1 MNDMSHPVAQAP
13 LYRQIYERVRASIDD
28 GRLQSGDRLPS
39 ARAFAQELGVA
50 RGTVDLAY
58 SILAGEGYVEA
69 RGRTGTRVAAGITRQ
84 ATARED
90 TPTELPFN
98 LAAAFHRRSML
109 PLTPGVPAYDLF
121 PRKLWAQL
129 VRRHARGLGRPEL
142 AYPDPQG
149 TLRLRE
155 ALAAYLSVSRGV
167 VCSADEVIVTGGF
180 QSALGLVTQALL
192 DKGDAAWVEDPGYTL
207 ITRALTHIGVQP
219 AMVPVDADGV
229 DVAAGIA
236 AAPQARLAIVAPAHQ
251 FPMGVTLSLPRRL
264 QLLDWAERHGGWVL
278 EDDFDGEFRYQGRPL
293 PALKSLDSTGRVFY
307 TGTFSKTLF
316 PGLRLGYL
324 VVPPSELERF
334 RLAMR
339 FLDGGRSTLEQS
351 VTAEFLSDGHFARH
365 IKRMRGAYRSRRAAM
380 VQALAE
386 HFGTTVRIEQRAGGL
401 HLLLRFREGLGRLE
415 HMPWYGETAFGALP
429 MRALSDRADL
439 SDALLVGFANVSER
453 QAPAMAAQLY
463 AVVQAHRAEPAP

>member
-1 MNDMSHPVAQAP
+1 MSHPVAQAP
-13 LYRQIYERVRASIDD
+13 LYRQIYERVRASIAE
-28 GRLQSGDRLPS
+28 GRLQPGDRLPS
-39 ARAFAQELGVA
+39 ARAYAQELGVA
-50 RGTVDLAY
+50 RGTIDLAY

-69 RGRTGTRVAAGITRQ
+69 RGRTGTRVADGI
-84 ATARED
+84 ARRLAANAE
-90 TPTELPFN
+90 TPAEPPFN
-98 LAAAFHRRSML
+98 PAAAVHRRSML
-109 PLTPGVPAYDLF
+109 PLAPGVPAYDLF

-129 VRRHARGLGRPEL
+129 VRRHARRLGRPEL

-149 TLRLRE
+149 MLRLRE
-155 ALAAYLSVSRGV
+155 ALAAYLSVSRGI

-180 QSALGLVTQALL
+180 QSAVGLVTQSLL
-192 DKGDAAWVEDPGYTL
+192 DKGDTAWVEDPGYTS
-207 ITRALTHIGVQP
+207 IARALMHIGVQP
-219 AMVPVDADGV
+219 AMVPVDADGM
-229 DVAAGIA
+229 DVTAGIA
-236 AAPQARLAIVAPAHQ
+236 AAPRARLAIVAPAHQ
-251 FPMGVTLSLPRRL
+251 FPMGVTLSLARRL
-264 QLLDWAERHGGWVL
+264 QLLDWAERHDGWVL

-293 PALKSLDSTGRVFY
+293 PALKSLDRAGRVFY

-365 IKRMRGAYRSRRAAM
+365 VKRMRGAYRSRRAAM

-386 HFGTTVRIEQRAGGL
+386 RFGTTVRIEQRAGGL

-415 HMPWYGETAFGALP
+415 HMPWYDETALGALS
-429 MRALSDRADL
+429 MRVLSGRPDL
-439 SDALLVGFANVSER
+439 SDALLVGFANVPER
-453 QAPAMAAQLY
+453 QAPAMAAQLC
-463 AVVQAHRAEPAP
+463 AVVQAQRAEPAP